1 MKEFIKSVKRY
12 LKSLDYLLILLCV
25 SAGIFSIILLY
36 SIYKNGFVPSL
47 SQVKTQIFSLVL
59 GLIAALIVAAIDYK
73 FISKMW
79 FLYAPV
85 ALILSL
91 LLFTSLGVTV
101 EGTDDTGWLDLGFI
115 MFQPVEILKVAFI
128 LSLSTHV
135 SKLKENLN
143 KLPHLALVCLHG
155 VIPVLMV
162 SMQGDD
168 GSASVFLFIFIFI
181 VFSAGLAWRYI
192 ITALVSLPV
201 VAWGIWTFVMQPH
214 HKMRFLVL
222 FNPEIDTSGTYV
234 YQSNLGTIALGSGQL
249 TGKGLFGGNYT
260 YVPEIYNDFIFSY
273 IGMTLGFLGCIA
285 TIALLAFICIKI
297 LSDSLMAVDMLGKLI
312 CTGVFAMVLFHSVIN
327 IGMVLRVVPVIGIP
341 LPFISAG
348 GTSMISLFVSIG
360 LVLSVRAHRTKK
372 QSMFIDNKE

>member
-1 MKEFIKSVKRY
+1 MKYIWRAIKTYFKN
-12 LKSLDYLLILLCV
+12 LDHLLLILCTT
-25 SAGIFSIILLY
+25 AGCFSILLLY
-36 SIYKNGFVPSL
+36 SIYENGFVERSNQL
-47 SQVKTQIFSLVL
+47 KTQVFSLCI
-59 GLIAALIVAAIDYK
+59 GLFCALIVAAIDYK
-73 FISKMW
+73 FISKLW
-79 FLYAPV
+79 FLYAPI
-85 ALILSL
+85 ALVLSL

-115 MFQPVEILKVAFI
+115 KFQPVEILKVAYI

-135 SKLKENLN
+135 AKLKENLN
-143 KLPHLALVCLHG
+143 RLFHLFIVCIHGMLPV
-155 VIPVLMV
+155 VIV

-168 GSASVFLFIFIFI
+168 GSASVFLFIFVFI
-181 VFSAGLAWRYI
+181 IFSAGLAWRYI
-192 ITALVSLPV
+192 ISALIVLPLG
-201 VAWGIWTFVMQPH
+201 AWGIWTFIMQPH

-222 FNPEIDTSGTYV
+222 FNPELDTTGTFT
-234 YQSNLGTIALGSGQL
+234 YQSDLGMIALGSGQL
-249 TGKGLFGGNYT
+249 TGKGLFDGSYT

-297 LSDSLMAVDMLGKLI
+297 LADSLLAKDMLGKLI
-312 CTGVFAMVLFHSVIN
+312 CTGVFAMILFHSIVN

-360 LVLSVRAHRTKK
+360 LVLSVRGHRTTKK
-372 QSMFIDNKE
+372 YMFIKEKE

>member
-1 MKEFIKSVKRY
+1 
-12 LKSLDYLLILLCV
+12 
-25 SAGIFSIILLY
+25 
-36 SIYKNGFVPSL
+36 
-47 SQVKTQIFSLVL
+47 
-59 GLIAALIVAAIDYK
+59 
-73 FISKMW
+73 
-79 FLYAPV
+79 
-85 ALILSL
+85 
-91 LLFTSLGVTV
+91 
-101 EGTDDTGWLDLGFI
+101 
-115 MFQPVEILKVAFI
+115 
-128 LSLSTHV
+128 
-135 SKLKENLN
+135 
-143 KLPHLALVCLHG
+143 
-155 VIPVLMV
+155 MV

-192 ITALVSLPV
+192 ITALVSLLV
-201 VAWGIWTFVMQPH
+201 AAWGIWTFVMQPH

-222 FNPEIDTSGTYV
+222 FNPEIDTSGTYL

>member
-79 FLYAPV
+79 FLYAPL

-135 SKLKENLN
+135 SKLKEDLN
-143 KLPHLALVCLHG
+143 KLPHLACVY
-155 VIPVLMV
+155 MV
-162 SMQGDD
+162 Q
-168 GSASVFLFIFIFI
+168 FLF
-181 VFSAGLAWRYI
+181 
-192 ITALVSLPV
+192 
-201 VAWGIWTFVMQPH
+201 
-214 HKMRFLVL
+214 
-222 FNPEIDTSGTYV
+222 
-234 YQSNLGTIALGSGQL
+234 
-249 TGKGLFGGNYT
+249 
-260 YVPEIYNDFIFSY
+260 
-273 IGMTLGFLGCIA
+273 
-285 TIALLAFICIKI
+285 
-297 LSDSLMAVDMLGKLI
+297 
-312 CTGVFAMVLFHSVIN
+312 
-327 IGMVLRVVPVIGIP
+327 
-341 LPFISAG
+341 
-348 GTSMISLFVSIG
+348 
-360 LVLSVRAHRTKK
+360 
-372 QSMFIDNKE
+372 